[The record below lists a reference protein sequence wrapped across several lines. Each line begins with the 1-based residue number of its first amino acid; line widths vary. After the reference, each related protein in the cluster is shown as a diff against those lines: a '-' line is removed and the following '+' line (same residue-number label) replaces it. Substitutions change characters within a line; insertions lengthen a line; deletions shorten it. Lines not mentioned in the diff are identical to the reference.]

1 METFDKQ
8 GTSKSVC
15 LAVSPTRADLA
26 IVFEHGILPAIEDSR
41 HFCIRAKSIYERG
54 DNLNEVAHDI
64 RQVGTVVADL
74 TGRDPNVLFQVG
86 WALAAGKRLILLSQN
101 AADAP
106 NDLQDQVTFIP
117 YSFSSSGAQKLQ
129 NDIRLALSSPS
140 AGNSSYS
147 GSYTSD
153 FEIMPRERTIVY
165 EELRGGDT
173 IRGVVVS
180 TGPLFAV
187 IQDEKRRCF
196 RLYNTDVSW
205 FYKEENMA
213 YQFPEGSSIQAT
225 YIGEDNHGN
234 LKISL
239 KESDEN
245 PWPELL
251 ERYVIGD
258 TITGSVKWR
267 DARRYGVE
275 IDDEGTIGLLP
286 ISEIKT
292 QDVSDGSQFSAQIR
306 AISEETGII
315 LGIGE
320 DPWNDIDF
328 DEGEIIEGKVVKV
341 LPYGLLVELSPGA
354 VGLWHASNG
363 CTEPDTYVEEQVVEV
378 KIKEIDRTRRKI
390 YLCNAD

>member
-1 METFDKQ
+1 METFDKLE
-8 GTSKSVC
+8 TSKSIC
-15 LAVSPTRADLA
+15 LAVSPNRTDLV
-26 IVFEHGILPAIEDSR
+26 IVFEHGILPAIEDS
-41 HFCIRAKSIYERG
+41 HYLCVRAQSIYERG
-54 DNLNEVAHDI
+54 DNLGEVSYDLK
-64 RQVGTVVADL
+64 RVGTVVADL

-86 WALAAGKRLILLSQN
+86 WALAAGKRLVLLSQN
-101 AADAP
+101 AADVP

-117 YSFSSSGAQKLQ
+117 YSFSISGANKLQ
-129 NDIRLALSSPS
+129 NDLRQALLSPYS
-140 AGNSSYS
+140 NTTYS
-147 GSYTSD
+147 GSYASD
-153 FEIMPRERTIVY
+153 YESTLRGERTIVY
-165 EELRGGDT
+165 EELRGGDA

-213 YQFPEGSSIQAT
+213 YQFPEGSTIQAT

-239 KESDEN
+239 KESYEN
-245 PWPELL
+245 PWPDLL
-251 ERYVIGD
+251 ERYAIGD
-258 TITGSVKWR
+258 SISGRVKWR

-275 IDDEGTIGLLP
+275 IDDDGTVGLLP
-286 ISEIKT
+286 ISESKS
-292 QDVSDGSQFSAQIR
+292 QEVGDGAEFSAQIR
-306 AISEETGII
+306 AISEETGIV

-320 DPWNDIDF
+320 DPWDDINF
-328 DEGEIIEGKVVKV
+328 EEGEIIEGKVVKV

-363 CTEPDTYVEEQVVEV
+363 CTEPDTYVEEQAVEI